1 MEIPYSKNLEEP
13 NVWEGICSVLKAIV
27 GITIVWHPILISL
40 FLFID
45 NLTMF
50 RYPVIESWILLLGL
64 FFLLPSIT
72 ALAISKIK
80 FRFKKA
86 VFVLLFILCILCNG
100 FNILTFGLS
109 ITESRTTDPDN
120 YRKIDYAYPVDENGI
135 YEELFPASIPT
146 SEDDADTVYYYR
158 YLHIFSPIYDIYAEW
173 DLEGDEYTKEIDRVT
188 ELFENVGK
196 DSRNGYKFTSL
207 KKGDYDCLILHKGGE
222 PFRKTEGIYTYL
234 IFAYNN
240 ESKTV
245 RYFYCDSCD
254 SGVDQP
260 YYLKVDW

>member
-1 MEIPYSKNLEEP
+1 MNLKKVCEETGLCARAVRYYINEELISPSCTENYYGKKIYKFSRNDVEELKKFAVEIPYSENLEEP

-50 RYPVIESWILLLGL
+50 RYPVIKLWILLLGL

-72 ALAISKIK
+72 ALAISRIK

-100 FNILTFGLS
+100 FNVMTFGLS

-146 SEDDADTVYYYR
+146 SEDEADTVYYYR
-158 YLHIFSPIYDIYAEW
+158 YLHIFSPIYDI
-173 DLEGDEYTKEIDRVT
+173 L
-188 ELFENVGK
+188 L
-196 DSRNGYKFTSL
+196 
-207 KKGDYDCLILHKGGE
+207 
-222 PFRKTEGIYTYL
+222 
-234 IFAYNN
+234 
-240 ESKTV
+240 
-245 RYFYCDSCD
+245 
-254 SGVDQP
+254 
-260 YYLKVDW
+260 